1 MKTSDFNFHLP
12 EHLIAQNP
20 IDDRDASRLLH
31 VNGTRFADRVF
42 SDLPRLLKTSDLL
55 ILNNTEVMPARLHG
69 VKTSGGKV
77 EILIE
82 RVIDEFSFSAQVK
95 FSGKL
100 RADSE
105 LIISNTIRMKI
116 IDRVNGFFLIRSDE
130 PIHEVMETQG
140 QIPLPPYIKRN
151 PTSKDTQRYQTVFA
165 SERGAVAAP
174 TAGLHFTE
182 TVFSELRQQGV
193 DIGFLTLHVGAGTF
207 MPLREEQILE
217 KKLHQEYFSVSSSL
231 CHQIKQA
238 HLKSGRIIAVGT
250 TVTRALESLMMS
262 GGLRDYKGFTDIF
275 ITPGFEFKI
284 VDAMITNFHLPASS
298 LMMLVSAFLNK
309 ETILKSYDHAI
320 EKGYHFYSYGD
331 VMYIEGK

>member
-31 VNGTRFADRVF
+31 VSRSHLTDRVF
-42 SDLPRLLKTSDLL
+42 SDLPRLLKNGDLL

-69 VKTSGGKV
+69 VKTSGGKI
-77 EILIE
+77 ELLIE
-82 RVIDEFSFSAQVK
+82 RVIDEFSFYAQVK

-100 RADSE
+100 RADNE
-105 LIISNTIRMKI
+105 LLISNAIRMKI
-116 IDRVNGFFLIRSDE
+116 INRVKDFFLIRSDE
-130 PIHEVMETQG
+130 SIHQVMDTLG
-140 QIPLPPYIKRN
+140 QIPLPPYIKRT
-151 PTSKDTQRYQTVFA
+151 PDIKDTQRYQTVFA

-182 TVFSELRQQGV
+182 TVFNALREQGV

-207 MPLREEQILE
+207 MPLREEQIIQE
-217 KKLHQEYFSVSSSL
+217 KLHQEFFSVPDSL
-231 CHQIKQA
+231 CHQIQQA
-238 HLKSGRIIAVGT
+238 QLKSGRIIAVGT
-250 TVTRALESLMMS
+250 TVTRALESLMLS

-284 VDAMITNFHLPASS
+284 IDAMITNFHLPGSS

-309 ETILKSYDHAI
+309 ETILKSYNHAI

-331 VMYIEGK
+331 AMYIEGK

>member
-1 MKTSDFNFHLP
+1 MKTSDYYFHLP

-31 VNGTRFADRVF
+31 VNGSRVADQTF
-42 SDLPRLLKTSDLL
+42 SDLPRLLKNGDLL

-69 VKTSGGKV
+69 VKTSGGKI
-77 EILIE
+77 ELLIE
-82 RVIDEFSFSAQVK
+82 RVIDEFSFFAQVK

-100 RADSE
+100 RADNE
-105 LIISNTIRMKI
+105 LLISNTIRMRI
-116 IDRVNGFFLIRSDE
+116 INRVKDFFLIRSDE
-130 PIHEVMETQG
+130 PIHQVMDTLG
-140 QIPLPPYIKRN
+140 QIPLPPYIKRT
-151 PTSKDTQRYQTVFA
+151 PDIKDTQRYQTVFA

-182 TVFSELRQQGV
+182 TVFNALREQGV

-207 MPLREEQILE
+207 MPLREEQIIE
-217 KKLHQEYFSVSSSL
+217 EKLHQEFFSVPDSL
-231 CHQIKQA
+231 CHQIQQA
-238 HLKSGRIIAVGT
+238 QLKSGRIIAVGT
-250 TVTRALESLMMS
+250 TVTRALESLMLS

-284 VDAMITNFHLPASS
+284 IDAMITNFHLPGSS

-309 ETILKSYDHAI
+309 ETILKSYNHAI

-331 VMYIEGK
+331 AMYIEGK

>member
-20 IDDRDASRLLH
+20 IDDRDASRLL
-31 VNGTRFADRVF
+31 NQSGSNFTDRTI
-42 SDLPRLLKTSDLL
+42 SDLPKLLNNGDLL
-55 ILNNTEVMPARLHG
+55 ILNNTKVMPARLHG
-69 VKTSGGKV
+69 VKTSGGKI

-82 RVIDEFSFSAQVK
+82 RVIDEFSFFAQVK

-100 RADSE
+100 RADNE
-105 LIISNTIRMKI
+105 LLISNTIRMKV
-116 IDRVNGFFLIRSDE
+116 IDREKGFFLIRSDE
-130 PIHEVMETQG
+130 PIHEVMSAQG
-140 QIPLPPYIKRN
+140 QIPLPPYIKRDPN
-151 PTSKDTQRYQTVFA
+151 IKDTQRYQTVFA

-182 TVFSELRQQGV
+182 TVFSELRQRGI

-262 GGLRDYKGFTDIF
+262 GGLRDYK
-275 ITPGFEFKI
+275 
-284 VDAMITNFHLPASS
+284 
-298 LMMLVSAFLNK
+298 
-309 ETILKSYDHAI
+309 
-320 EKGYHFYSYGD
+320 
-331 VMYIEGK
+331 

>member
-31 VNGTRFADRVF
+31 VSRSHLTDRVF
-42 SDLPRLLKTSDLL
+42 SDLPRLLKNGDLL

-69 VKTSGGKV
+69 VKTSGGKI
-77 EILIE
+77 ELLIE
-82 RVIDEFSFSAQVK
+82 RVIDEFSFYAQVK

-100 RADSE
+100 RADNE
-105 LIISNTIRMKI
+105 LLISNTIRMRI
-116 IDRVNGFFLIRSDE
+116 INRVKDFFLIRSDE
-130 PIHEVMETQG
+130 PIHQVMDTLG
-140 QIPLPPYIKRN
+140 QIPLPPYIKRT
-151 PTSKDTQRYQTVFA
+151 PDIKDTQRYQTVFA

-182 TVFSELRQQGV
+182 TVFNALREQGV

-207 MPLREEQILE
+207 MPLREEQIIE
-217 KKLHQEYFSVSSSL
+217 EKLHQEFFSVPDSL
-231 CHQIKQA
+231 CHQIQQA
-238 HLKSGRIIAVGT
+238 QLKSGRIIAVGT
-250 TVTRALESLMMS
+250 TVTRALESLMLS

-284 VDAMITNFHLPASS
+284 IDAMITNFHLPGSS

-309 ETILKSYDHAI
+309 ETILKSYNHAI

-331 VMYIEGK
+331 AMYIEGK

>member
-1 MKTSDFNFHLP
+1 MKTSDYYFHLP

-31 VNGTRFADRVF
+31 VNGSRVADQTF
-42 SDLPRLLKTSDLL
+42 SDLPRLLKNGDLL

-69 VKTSGGKV
+69 VKTSGGKI
-77 EILIE
+77 ELLIE
-82 RVIDEFSFSAQVK
+82 RVIDEFSFFAQVK

-100 RADSE
+100 RADNE
-105 LIISNTIRMKI
+105 LLISNTIRMRI
-116 IDRVNGFFLIRSDE
+116 INRVKDFFLIRSDE
-130 PIHEVMETQG
+130 PIHQVMDTLG
-140 QIPLPPYIKRN
+140 QIPLPPYIKRT
-151 PTSKDTQRYQTVFA
+151 PDIKDTQRYQTVFA

-182 TVFSELRQQGV
+182 TVFNALREQGV

-207 MPLREEQILE
+207 MPLREDQIIE
-217 KKLHQEYFSVSSSL
+217 EKLHQEFFSVPDSL
-231 CHQIKQA
+231 CHQIQQA
-238 HLKSGRIIAVGT
+238 QLKSGRIIAVGT
-250 TVTRALESLMMS
+250 TVTRALESLMLS

-284 VDAMITNFHLPASS
+284 IDAMITNFHLPGSS

-309 ETILKSYDHAI
+309 ETILKSYNHAI

-331 VMYIEGK
+331 AMYIEGK

>member
-1 MKTSDFNFHLP
+1 M
-12 EHLIAQNP
+12 
-20 IDDRDASRLLH
+20 
-31 VNGTRFADRVF
+31 
-42 SDLPRLLKTSDLL
+42 
-55 ILNNTEVMPARLHG
+55 
-69 VKTSGGKV
+69 
-77 EILIE
+77 
-82 RVIDEFSFSAQVK
+82 SA
-95 FSGKL
+95 
-100 RADSE
+100 
-105 LIISNTIRMKI
+105 
-116 IDRVNGFFLIRSDE
+116 
-130 PIHEVMETQG
+130 QG
-140 QIPLPPYIKRN
+140 QIPLPPYIKRDPN
-151 PTSKDTQRYQTVFA
+151 IKDTQRYQTVFA

-182 TVFSELRQQGV
+182 TVFSELRQRGI

>member
-31 VNGTRFADRVF
+31 LSGSNFTDRTF
-42 SDLPRLLKTSDLL
+42 SDLPKLLNNGDLL
-55 ILNNTEVMPARLHG
+55 ILNNTKVMPARLHG
-69 VKTSGGKV
+69 VKTSGGKI

-82 RVIDEFSFSAQVK
+82 RVIDEFSFFAQVK

-100 RADSE
+100 RADNE
-105 LIISNTIRMKI
+105 LLISNTIRMKV
-116 IDRVNGFFLIRSDE
+116 IDREKGFFLIRSDE
-130 PIHEVMETQG
+130 PIHEVMSAQG
-140 QIPLPPYIKRN
+140 QIPLPPYIKRDPN
-151 PTSKDTQRYQTVFA
+151 IQDTQRYQTVFA

-182 TVFSELRQQGV
+182 TVFSELRQRGI

>member
-31 VNGTRFADRVF
+31 VNGSRVADQTF
-42 SDLPRLLKTSDLL
+42 SDLPRLLKNGDLL

-69 VKTSGGKV
+69 VKTSGGKI
-77 EILIE
+77 ELLIE
-82 RVIDEFSFSAQVK
+82 RVIDEFSFFAQVK

-100 RADSE
+100 RADNE
-105 LIISNTIRMKI
+105 LLISNTIRMRI
-116 IDRVNGFFLIRSDE
+116 INRVKDFFLIRSDE
-130 PIHEVMETQG
+130 PIHQVMDTLG
-140 QIPLPPYIKRN
+140 QIPLPPYIKRT
-151 PTSKDTQRYQTVFA
+151 PDIKDTQRYQTVFA

-182 TVFSELRQQGV
+182 TVFNALREQGV

-207 MPLREEQILE
+207 MPLREEQIIE
-217 KKLHQEYFSVSSSL
+217 EKLHQEFFSVPDSL
-231 CHQIKQA
+231 CHQIQQA
-238 HLKSGRIIAVGT
+238 QLKSGRIIAVGT
-250 TVTRALESLMMS
+250 TVTRALESLMLS

-284 VDAMITNFHLPASS
+284 IDAMITNFHLPGSS

-309 ETILKSYDHAI
+309 ETILKSYNHAI

-331 VMYIEGK
+331 AMYIEGK

>member
-1 MKTSDFNFHLP
+1 M
-12 EHLIAQNP
+12 
-20 IDDRDASRLLH
+20 
-31 VNGTRFADRVF
+31 
-42 SDLPRLLKTSDLL
+42 
-55 ILNNTEVMPARLHG
+55 
-69 VKTSGGKV
+69 
-77 EILIE
+77 
-82 RVIDEFSFSAQVK
+82 SA
-95 FSGKL
+95 
-100 RADSE
+100 
-105 LIISNTIRMKI
+105 
-116 IDRVNGFFLIRSDE
+116 
-130 PIHEVMETQG
+130 QG
-140 QIPLPPYIKRN
+140 QIPLPPYIKRDPN
-151 PTSKDTQRYQTVFA
+151 IKDTQRYQTVFA

-182 TVFSELRQQGV
+182 TIFSELRQRGI

>member
-1 MKTSDFNFHLP
+1 MKTSDYYFHLP

-31 VNGTRFADRVF
+31 VNGSRVADQTF
-42 SDLPRLLKTSDLL
+42 SDLPRLLKNGDLL

-69 VKTSGGKV
+69 VKTSGGKI
-77 EILIE
+77 ELLIE
-82 RVIDEFSFSAQVK
+82 RVIDEFSFFAQVK

-100 RADSE
+100 RADNE
-105 LIISNTIRMKI
+105 LLISNTIRMRI
-116 IDRVNGFFLIRSDE
+116 INRVKDFFLIRSDE
-130 PIHEVMETQG
+130 PIHQVMDTLG
-140 QIPLPPYIKRN
+140 QIPLPPYIKRT
-151 PTSKDTQRYQTVFA
+151 PDIKDTQRYQTVFA

-182 TVFSELRQQGV
+182 TVFNALREQGV

-207 MPLREEQILE
+207 MPLREDQIIE
-217 KKLHQEYFSVSSSL
+217 EKLHQEFFSVPDSL
-231 CHQIKQA
+231 CHQIQQA
-238 HLKSGRIIAVGT
+238 QLKSGRIIAVGT
-250 TVTRALESLMMS
+250 TVTRALESLMLS

-275 ITPGFEFKI
+275 IIPGFEFKI
-284 VDAMITNFHLPASS
+284 IDAMITNFHLPGSS

-309 ETILKSYDHAI
+309 ETILKSYNHAI

-331 VMYIEGK
+331 AMYIEGK

>member
-1 MKTSDFNFHLP
+1 M
-12 EHLIAQNP
+12 
-20 IDDRDASRLLH
+20 
-31 VNGTRFADRVF
+31 
-42 SDLPRLLKTSDLL
+42 
-55 ILNNTEVMPARLHG
+55 
-69 VKTSGGKV
+69 
-77 EILIE
+77 
-82 RVIDEFSFSAQVK
+82 
-95 FSGKL
+95 
-100 RADSE
+100 
-105 LIISNTIRMKI
+105 
-116 IDRVNGFFLIRSDE
+116 
-130 PIHEVMETQG
+130 
-140 QIPLPPYIKRN
+140 
-151 PTSKDTQRYQTVFA
+151 
-165 SERGAVAAP
+165 AAP

-182 TVFSELRQQGV
+182 TVFNELRQQGV

-309 ETILKSYDHAI
+309 ETILKSYDHAV